1 METIKIIS
9 LTNINSDIQNL
20 DNFAIPISY
29 IVNKNNHCNL
39 PKYLYTNQ
47 EQALSDDKINDLI
60 DLVNINKNTFKKYH
74 KTTKKK
80 NMKSNKSNKS
90 NKSKKVK

>member
-9 LTNINSDIQNL
+9 LTNVNPDIQNL

-29 IVNKNNHCNL
+29 IVNKNNYCNL
-39 PKYLYTNQ
+39 PNYLYTNQ
-47 EQALSDDKINDLI
+47 EVSLSDNKINDLI
-60 DLVNINKNTFKKYH
+60 DLANINKDTFKKYH

-80 NMKSNKSNKS
+80 NIKSNKTR
-90 NKSKKVK
+90 KKK

>member
-9 LTNINSDIQNL
+9 LTNINPDIQNL

-29 IVNKNNHCNL
+29 IVNKNDYCNL
-39 PKYLYTNQ
+39 PNYLYRNQ
-47 EQALSDDKINDLI
+47 ELSLSDNEINDLI
-60 DLVNINKNTFKKYH
+60 DLANINKDTFKKYH

-80 NMKSNKSNKS
+80 NIKSNITR
-90 NKSKKVK
+90 KK